1 MYFCAPDIFHEIVKY
16 HILIKLVLFTLFD
29 TSESILCIIL
39 LLFFPICTGYCS
51 TGCHIDCMLSAFNIS
66 YAVQQQ
72 NYEELALVFVWT
84 EFGPNLP

>member
-29 TSESILCIIL
+29 TSESILCII
-39 LLFFPICTGYCS
+39 FFPICTGYCS